1 MDLTFVESKKDPGRD
16 CFVYT
21 AHDDFDLLSI
31 GRLRGRGNRD
41 LFGFPATAP
50 AGDPF
55 APHTTH
61 MLVMVEGD
69 LVAGTELVAYSPLGL
84 PLTEWP
90 QLSGVLRHSRRLV
103 QCRLPVV
110 RPEFAD
116 AVLPELPF
124 GALGGLVKGCLQW
137 AVSHDVSDVVVEV
150 ADRRAVKKL
159 TQLGFVPAESSRVGG
174 DEPKV
179 YRLNVSW
186 LVARGFRASHPF
198 YQYLLEYDESVLIN
212 RSALAVA

>member
-21 AHDDFDLLSI
+21 AHSDFDLLGI
-31 GRLRGRGNRD
+31 DGLRGRSDRD
-41 LFGFPATAP
+41 LLGFPAAAP
-50 AGDPF
+50 AGDDTF

-61 MLVMVEGD
+61 MLVMVEGA
-69 LVAGTELVAYSPLGL
+69 LVAGAELVAYSPLGL

-90 QLSGVLRHSRRLV
+90 ELAGVLRHNGRLV

-116 AVLPELPF
+116 TVLPELPF
-124 GALGGLVKGCLQW
+124 GVLGGLFKGCLQW
-137 AVSHDVSDVVVEV
+137 AVSHEVSDVVVEV
-150 ADRRAVKKL
+150 ADRRAVDKL
-159 TQLGFVPAESSRVGG
+159 TQLGFLPAEGSGAGG
-174 DEPKV
+174 APTV
-179 YRLNVSW
+179 YRLNVSR

-198 YQYLLEYDESVLIN
+198 YRYLLEYDESVLIS
-212 RSALAVA
+212 RSALAAA